1 LLPLAA
7 MMKHSS
13 TTRPIVTT
21 AGFSL
26 VELMVVLAVLVILA
40 SIAVPAYTVWVPNYK
55 LKAAAREVYSALQ
68 LAKLRA
74 VKENTNVVI
83 WFDINTNRYRAFLDD
98 GTGAG
103 VAGNNTQDGTEPT
116 IKEGTLDPD
125 VTMYNTVFST
135 WSNQTVFNSR
145 GLASGGWGY
154 VYLKNSK
161 GQYRRITVWTTGHL
175 KMETSS
181 DGVNWS

>member
-1 LLPLAA
+1 
-7 MMKHSS
+7 MMKHSTEKTS
-13 TTRPIVTT
+13 LQGT

-55 LKAAAREVYSALQ
+55 LKTAAREVYSALQ

-74 VKENTNVVI
+74 VKENANVVI
-83 WFDINTNRYRAFLDD
+83 WFDTNTNSYRAFLDD
-98 GTGAG
+98 GSGAG
-103 VAGNNTQDGTEPT
+103 VAGNNTQDGSEPT

-125 VTMYNTVFST
+125 VNMYSTNFST

-154 VYLKNSK
+154 VYLKNGQ